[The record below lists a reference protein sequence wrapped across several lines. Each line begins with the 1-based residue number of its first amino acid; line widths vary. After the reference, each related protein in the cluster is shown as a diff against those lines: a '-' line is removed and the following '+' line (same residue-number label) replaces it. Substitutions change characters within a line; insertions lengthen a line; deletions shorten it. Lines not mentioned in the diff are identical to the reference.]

1 MLTLKLFI
9 MRNRF
14 LYNVFAL
21 MMLAAA
27 VSSCEKM
34 TLSESAESE
43 NGNTGNVVL
52 RVTQFEQTPFDDQ
65 TRADVW
71 NVCSRL
77 CFHIYGEDG
86 IRVKYVNQKLEDS
99 NFGTAS
105 FSLSEGRYILVVV
118 GHSASSNPSFS
129 ANEKVSISGSNLGD
143 TFWCCE
149 EFEVG
154 EEEIELNLRLK
165 RIVSLLRFIPTDDKP
180 ANLNQV
186 IFSYKGSKGSF
197 NGLTGYGSTNT
208 SQTVTLDVDS
218 DDDRYEFYMIPS
230 SDSDLLDIK
239 MSTYYIESDGRI
251 HSLTEKEISQVPVK
265 RNCITICRGSLFDG
279 TGSSQSVFIT
289 ITVDTEWDENINV
302 SF

>member
-1 MLTLKLFI
+1 MRSKL
-9 MRNRF
+9 
-14 LYNVFAL
+14 LSNVFTL
-21 MMLAAA
+21 MMMTAA

-34 TLSESAESE
+34 TLSESVESE
-43 NGNTGNVVL
+43 NGEKGNVVL
-52 RVTQFEQTPFDDQ
+52 RVTQFEQTPFDAQ

-71 NVCSRL
+71 SVCSRL

-86 IRVKYVNQKLEDS
+86 IRVNYVNQKQEDA

-105 FSLSEGRYILVVV
+105 FSLSEGRYILVIV

-149 EFEVG
+149 EFEV
-154 EEEIELNLRLK
+154 EEDEIELNLRLK
-165 RIVSLLRFIPTDDKP
+165 RIVSLLRFIPSDDKP

-208 SQTVTLDVDS
+208 SQTVKLDVDP
-218 DDDRYEFYMIPS
+218 DDDQYEFYMIPS
-230 SDSDLLDIK
+230 SDEDQLDIK
-239 MSTYYIESDGRI
+239 MSTYYIESDGKI
-251 HSLTEKEISQVPVK
+251 HSLTEKDISQVPVK

-279 TGSSQSVFIT
+279 TSSSQSVFIT
-289 ITVDTEWDENINV
+289 ISVDTDWDENINV
-302 SF
+302 TF

>member
-1 MLTLKLFI
+1 
-9 MRNRF
+9 MRSKM

-21 MMLAAA
+21 MMMATV

-34 TLSESAESE
+34 TLSESAKSE

-52 RVTQFEQTPFDDQ
+52 RVTQFEQTPFDAQ

-149 EFEVG
+149 TFEVG
-154 EEEIELNLRLK
+154 EEEIELSLRLK

-180 ANLNQV
+180 ANMNQV

-239 MSTYYIESDGRI
+239 MSTYYIETDGRI

-279 TGSSQSVFIT
+279 TNSSQSVFIT
-289 ITVDTEWDENINV
+289 ITVDTDWDGNIDV
-302 SF
+302 TF